1 MKAKVGIYN
10 TQRGLMKRHGNLFEK
25 IIDKD
30 NIRLAHKNAR
40 KGKTFYN
47 KVKDIDLNLEYYVDE
62 IHNMLVNKTHE
73 VGEYKMFK
81 KNDKGKVR
89 EIFKL
94 DYYPDRIIHH
104 AILQVLEPIWKG
116 MLIKNTYQSIKGR
129 GVKACKRDVNKFIGK
144 NTDKD
149 LWILKIDINKF
160 YPSVDNTILNNIV
173 SRKIKCKDA
182 LWLLY
187 TIIDSKEGLPIGNY
201 ISQYLGNLYLSYFD
215 QSVISRKDVKNYFR
229 YCDDIVIVA
238 ENKEAIKHIYSYI
251 EHYLEYELN
260 LKIKS
265 NKQYYALQFRNLD
278 FVGYVFLS
286 NGKVKLRNNI
296 KVNMCKAMKSNKP
309 EVISA
314 YYGWVLEARAF
325 GLWNKYY
332 KGVKY
337 GNKKCNRR

>member
-1 MKAKVGIYN
+1 
-10 TQRGLMKRHGNLFEK
+10 MKRHGNLFEK
-25 IIDKD
+25 IVDKD

-47 KVKDIDLNLEYYVDE
+47 EVKDIDLNLDYYVDE
-62 IHNMLVNKTHE
+62 IHDMLVNKTYK

-81 KNDKGKVR
+81 KNDKGKIR
-89 EIFKL
+89 EIYKL

-104 AILQVLEPIWKG
+104 AILQVLEPIWKSI
-116 MLIKNTYQSIKGR
+116 LIKNTYQSIKGR
-129 GVKACKRDVNKFIGK
+129 GVKACKRDVDKFISK

-149 LWILKIDINKF
+149 LWILKIDVNKF
-160 YPSVDNTILNNIV
+160 YPSVDNNILKSIV
-173 SRKIKCKDA
+173 NRKLKCKDT

-201 ISQYLGNLYLSYFD
+201 ISQYLGNIYLSYFD
-215 QSVISRKDVKNYFR
+215 HSVISRKDVKNYFR

-251 EHYLEYELN
+251 EHYLKQELN
-260 LKIKS
+260 LSIKS
-265 NKQYYALQFRNLD
+265 NKQYFALQFRNLD

-286 NGKVKLRNNI
+286 NGKVKLRSSI
-296 KVNMCKAMKSNKP
+296 KASMCKAMKINKP

-332 KGVKY
+332 KGVRY
-337 GNKKCNRR
+337 GNKKRNRR